1 MMNLGRLKELCERH
15 KQYNEAVNVTVE
27 EEAINSVNVYVLAD
41 TVPLLLKV
49 IENMASDLQLLDK
62 CYKMYE
68 ADSDS
73 QDLVV
78 QAVRIPLEITMAE
91 TIKAYFDKAEKEIKD
106 EN

>member
-1 MMNLGRLKELCERH
+1 MYLDTLKELCE
-15 KQYNEAVNVTVE
+15 KLNNT
-27 EEAINSVNVYVLAD
+27 NSQCTYGMISKDLAD
-41 TVPLLLKV
+41 SVPLLIKV